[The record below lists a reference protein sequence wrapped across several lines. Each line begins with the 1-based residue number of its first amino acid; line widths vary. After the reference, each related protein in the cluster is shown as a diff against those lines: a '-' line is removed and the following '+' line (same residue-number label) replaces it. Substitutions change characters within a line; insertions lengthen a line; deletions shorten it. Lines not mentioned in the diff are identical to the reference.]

1 MSVDQ
6 LPARTT
12 TLAATNLP
20 HIRVHLD
27 EAPNPPSGEVLDHNQ
42 VRRQYRDWRQT
53 GTNLA
58 LAVAAPAAGGGVFL
72 FAADRHL
79 LMAKALTVIA
89 GLFAPT
95 ALALHRDFTAS
106 TRRLWVYVTEPRTP

>member
-1 MSVDQ
+1 MSVDT
-6 LPARTT
+6 LPAATT
-12 TLAATNLP
+12 IPTIA
-20 HIRVHLD
+20 VQLD
-27 EAPNPPSGEVLDHNQ
+27 EAPNLPSGEVLDHAQ

-58 LAVAAPAAGGGVFL
+58 LAVAAPASAGSVFL

-79 LMAKALTVIA
+79 LAAKVLTVIA

>member
-1 MSVDQ
+1 MSTET

-12 TLAATNLP
+12 RPTIA
-20 HIRVHLD
+20 VQLD
-27 EAPNPPSGEVLDHNQ
+27 EAPAPSSGEVLEHAHVQ
-42 VRRQYRDWRQT
+42 RQYRDWRQT

-58 LAVAAPAAGGGVFL
+58 LAVAAPAAAGSVFL

-79 LMAKALTVIA
+79 LVAKVLTVIA
-89 GLFAPT
+89 GLLAPT

-106 TRRLWVYVTEPRTP
+106 TRRLWVYVTDPDTP

>member
-1 MSVDQ
+1 MTTET
-6 LPARTT
+6 LPTRSTAF
-12 TLAATNLP
+12 AATGVP
-20 HIRVHLD
+20 QIPVRLD
-27 EAPNPPSGEVLDHNQ
+27 EAPTPSAGDVLEHTQ

-58 LAVAAPAAGGGVFL
+58 LAVAAPAAAGSVFL

-79 LMAKALTVIA
+79 LVAKVLTVIA

-106 TRRLWVYVTEPRTP
+106 TRRLWVYATNSDTP